1 VTLDRFTGC
10 LLGVALGDA
19 LGAPYEFRHPPF
31 EVVHEFRPGVF
42 GTAPGHPTDDS
53 TLAVAC
59 AEALLH
65 EPGDFAAG
73 YVRRLVAWADS
84 GPPDIGNQTHRA
96 VEAWRAG
103 HPPPDDETAQGNGS
117 LMAVAPVGLRFA
129 GDAGAARAAASAFAR
144 LTHPSPA
151 AAECNVTYVGLI
163 SAAVHGAGGGDPAA
177 LPALPAPPDL
187 GGADSLP
194 AVPAPPGLGDPAAL
208 PAVLAPPGLGDPAA
222 LPAVPAPSGAGD
234 PAGPGMG
241 WCRLTLHLASRAAQ
255 DAAEVGPFEA
265 LIRLVGLG
273 GDTDT
278 NAAVA
283 GGLLGA
289 LYGAAAWPAD
299 LVDRLALRE
308 QMEQLAAELWRAA
321 RV

>member
-1 VTLDRFTGC
+1 MTLDRFTGC

-31 EVVHEFRPGVF
+31 EVAHEFRPGVF

-65 EPGDFAAG
+65 ERGDFAAG

-129 GDAGAARAAASAFAR
+129 GDAGAARTAASAFAR

-163 SAAVHGAGGGDPAA
+163 SAALHGGGDVG
-177 LPALPAPPDL
+177 D
-187 GGADSLP
+187 GADSLSP
-194 AVPAPPGLGDPAAL
+194 VPAPA
-208 PAVLAPPGLGDPAA
+208 GLGDPAA

-255 DAAEVGPFEA
+255 DAAEAGPFEA

-289 LYGAAAWPAD
+289 LYGTAAWPAD
-299 LVDRLALRE
+299 LVDQLALRE
-308 QMEQLAAELWRAA
+308 QMEQLAADLWRTAQP
-321 RV
+321 